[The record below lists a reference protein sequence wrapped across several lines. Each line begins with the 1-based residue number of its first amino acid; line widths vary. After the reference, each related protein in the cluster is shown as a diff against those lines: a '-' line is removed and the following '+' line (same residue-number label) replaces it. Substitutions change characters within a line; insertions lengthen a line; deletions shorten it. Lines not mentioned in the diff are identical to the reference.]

1 MNTLKSISLTACLIL
16 ASLTVP
22 PVWGGTFHSSDEDTS
37 FFSVPVK
44 GDLYVAGR
52 KIVVDGTVEGDV
64 VAAGGMLI
72 INGDVEQDI
81 LAVGYSLIVNGQ
93 VGDDIRTAVRDC
105 TIFSTVGGDLIVFGG
120 SVTVARRAT
129 IEGDLIAAGGHVILD
144 GTIKGDVKVAGGEVV
159 LNGTVLGNSVFHAAD
174 RLDLNG
180 EIRGKTT
187 FTSNNVV
194 LGSSASFGGDIEYW
208 TRKGTLD
215 FSDVDLSGE
224 ALFNP
229 DLEPESKLPREIKF
243 RRKHAAGFLGF
254 WFLFT
259 LLTGALTIFV
269 FLLLPKRW
277 YTLAVGSLREGFW
290 RSFGLGLL
298 YFILTPIIAFI
309 LMATLVGMPLGLFI
323 FLLFMFS
330 LAFSKAIS
338 AIVLA
343 RWIERK
349 RFGQWGKAAMFFLSL
364 LLFALLKLLT
374 LVPVV
379 GWVALLIL
387 ISAVYGSI
395 LTAAWTSNRDAI

>member
-1 MNTLKSISLTACLIL
+1 MNTLKSISLSACLIL

-22 PVWGGTFHSSDEDTS
+22 PVWAGTFLVPDDHTS
-37 FFSVPVK
+37 FLSVPVK
-44 GDLYVAGR
+44 GDLYIAGG
-52 KIVVDGTVEGDV
+52 KVVLEETVQGDV
-64 VAAGGMLI
+64 AAAGCSILI
-72 INGDVEQDI
+72 NEDVEQDL
-81 LAVGYSLIVNGQ
+81 LAAGGNIIVNGR
-93 VGDDIRTAVRDC
+93 VGDDIRAAAGDI
-105 TIFSTVGGDLIVFGG
+105 TIFSGVGGDLIVFGG

-129 IEGDLIAAGGHVILD
+129 VEGDLVAAGGHIILN
-144 GTIKGDVKVAGGEVV
+144 GTVKGDVRVAGGDVV
-159 LNGTVLGNSVFHAAD
+159 FNGTVLGNSVFHVAD

-180 EIRGKTT
+180 EIQGKTT
-187 FTSNNVV
+187 FSSNDVV

-208 TRKGTLD
+208 TQTGTLD
-215 FSDVDLSGE
+215 FSDVALSGE

-229 DLEPESKLPREIKF
+229 DLEPESKLPPEIKF
-243 RRKHAAGFLGF
+243 SRKHAAGFLGL

-259 LLTGALTIFV
+259 LLTGALTMFV

-277 YTLAVGSLREGFW
+277 YTLAVGSLRDGFW

-309 LMATLVGMPLGLFI
+309 LMATLVGIPLGLLI
-323 FLLFMFS
+323 LSLFLFS
-330 LAFSKAIS
+330 LVFSKVIS

-374 LVPVV
+374 LVPVI

-395 LTAAWTSNRDAI
+395 LTAAWTTNRDTI